1 MRWRATASILK
12 PRVETI
18 LEKRGV
24 AIAASAIVFPLRAAA
39 RLSHSERSMTFS
51 H

>member
-1 MRWRATASILK
+1 LK
-12 PRVETI
+12 VETI

-39 RLSHSERSMTFS
+39 GVSHFARFARIVST
-51 H
+51 